1 MLSGPKICASRS
13 SSASAS
19 AVAALGERARDA
31 AGEAAREGDHPRRV
45 ALEELPVDARLV
57 VVALEVAERAELD
70 QVRVARVVGGE
81 ERQVRVALGQR
92 LAVVD
97 DVHLAAED
105 RLDALLGGGLVEVD
119 RARHRAVVGERDGG
133 HLELGRLPRER
144 RDPARPVEDRV
155 LGVDVQVDERR
166 GHGKAIVVGGPL
178 DRSAFRRSSLD
189 ADFRGRTRSRAGAGP
204 SAGRSRTRQPARRT
218 DNEGMR
224 QMPDL
229 TQARGGAERA
239 RGGDRG
245 GARLLAHR
253 PAGSLTASG
262 SGTRAPASPRGL
274 RLWA

>member
-1 MLSGPKICASRS
+1 MAVRVGRVEVVDVTGRDERQLAALGEPGRPRKAACCTSSPTFWSSTYVLSRPEDLREPVELGLGVV
-13 SSASAS
+13 
-19 AVAALGERARDA
+19 VAALGERAGDA
-31 AGEAAREGDHPRRV
+31 AGEATGEGDHPRRV

-81 ERQVRVALGQR
+81 ERQVRVALRQR

-105 RLDALLGGGLVEVD
+105 RLDALVGGRLVEVD

-166 GHGKAIVVGGPL
+166 GHGKAIVLPP
-178 DRSAFRRSSLD
+178 RRRSRF
-189 ADFRGRTRSRAGAGP
+189 ARKRTIGREEGRG
-204 SAGRSRTRQPARRT
+204 
-218 DNEGMR
+218 
-224 QMPDL
+224 
-229 TQARGGAERA
+229 
-239 RGGDRG
+239 
-245 GARLLAHR
+245 
-253 PAGSLTASG
+253 
-262 SGTRAPASPRGL
+262 
-274 RLWA
+274 